1 MTTPKSRSLRRARGP
16 GLQTVPSGR
25 NRQPLWMVHKTP
37 AEFLSLAQAALRQR
51 TSPTQG
57 PAHQHK
63 PCRKGVE
70 QCPAHPGQGVP
81 LNRMFPKYLDQ
92 ERGEKI
98 RAWDYKEVPPESTST
113 CPWSEPGRGQTQG
126 GRKEGKQRVE
136 SGAKGRAR
144 ADHPL
149 SR

>member
-16 GLQTVPSGR
+16 GLQTVPSGG

-70 QCPAHPGQGVP
+70 QCPAHLGQGVP

-92 ERGEKI
+92 ERGEKSGHGI
-98 RAWDYKEVPPESTST
+98 TKRYHQNQPQPVLGLNLAED
-113 CPWSEPGRGQTQG
+113 RL
-126 GRKEGKQRVE
+126 KEGERRE
-136 SGAKGRAR
+136 SRE
-144 ADHPL
+144 
-149 SR
+149 